1 MVTNQPAQKQKAAR
15 PALPKKQMQNAPAPA
30 KAAAT
35 TPPANTNALSAKE
48 QKLADLLRRYQADEI
63 TPYQYH
69 MERARIVAE
78 P

>member
-1 MVTNQPAQKQKAAR
+1 V
-15 PALPKKQMQNAPAPA
+15 A
-30 KAAAT
+30 K
-35 TPPANTNALSAKE
+35 TPPAKTNAPPTKE

>member
-1 MVTNQPAQKQKAAR
+1 MH
-15 PALPKKQMQNAPAPA
+15 NAPAPA
-30 KAAAT
+30 PAAAR

-48 QKLADLLRRYQADEI
+48 QKLADLLRRYEADEI